1 MSYPKASVIV
11 PVYKVEE
18 YLPRCLDSLAAQ
30 TYPNLEIVLVDD
42 GSPDRCGE
50 LCDAFAHGRPNALVL
65 HQSNQGLSAA
75 RNCGVRASHGDYITF
90 VDSDDYISA
99 DYVEYLMSMILKYHC
114 DISVGNY
121 APVYRGGTPDVK
133 QTRECQELFTN
144 EEALIEALYSVKF
157 GVAAWAKMY
166 KRELVEK
173 YPFPRGKLFEE
184 LATTYKIIGDS
195 ASVAYGNRNIY
206 FYVQRPG
213 GIMSNI
219 GPREL
224 YGLEAAGDLL
234 KYAERRFPKAV
245 RAAKVRYEIKVIQYM
260 PAVFSRKEN
269 EKYFRFLRKEAG
281 KYFKEVFPDKKAGLN
296 FNIKLCAVMTGIVPA
311 RIVFRTIVRKK
322 YGI

>member
-1 MSYPKASVIV
+1 MTYPKVSVIV

-30 TYPNLEIVLVDD
+30 TYSNLEIVLVDD
-42 GSPDRCGE
+42 GSPDNCGK
-50 LCDAFAHGRPNALVL
+50 LCDEFAHNRPNVLVL
-65 HQSNQGLSAA
+65 HQNNQGLSAA
-75 RNCGVRASHGDYITF
+75 RNRGVEISNGDYITF

-114 DISVGNY
+114 DISAGRYV
-121 APVYRGGTPDVK
+121 PVYRNGTPDIK
-133 QTRECQELFTN
+133 KTRECQELLSN
-144 EEALIEALYSVKF
+144 AEALIEALYSVKF
-157 GVAAWAKMY
+157 GVSAWAKMY
-166 KRELVEK
+166 KRELVER
-173 YPFPRGKLFEE
+173 YPFPHGKLFEE

-213 GIMSNI
+213 SVMSSI
-219 GPREL
+219 GRREL

-234 KYAERRFPKAV
+234 KYAERRFPNAV
-245 RAAKVRYEIKVIQYM
+245 HAAKVRYEIKVIQYM

-269 EKYFRFLRKEAG
+269 EHYFNFLRKEAG
-281 KYFKEVFPDKKAGLN
+281 KYFKDVFPDKKAGLN
-296 FNIKLCAVMTGIVPA
+296 FNIKLCAVMAGIVPA